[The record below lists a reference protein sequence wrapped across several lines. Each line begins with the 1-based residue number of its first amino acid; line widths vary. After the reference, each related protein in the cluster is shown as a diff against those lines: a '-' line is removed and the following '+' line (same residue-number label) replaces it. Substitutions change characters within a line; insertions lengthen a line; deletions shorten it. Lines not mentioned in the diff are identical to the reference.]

1 VSGTL
6 LAAAAGVGFG
16 VFQTLNR
23 RAVGGMSDAYLATFL
38 QLLVALVVLAVA
50 TLATTDLA
58 LLAEATA
65 AGIAFFA
72 LAGLVHFF
80 VGWTLLSQMRIGAA
94 RTSPLLSTNPLFG
107 VVVAAVT
114 IQEVPE
120 TIGWLGIGLIMAGAF
135 VVARE
140 RVAETGWGVGWTSSV
155 FGLGTALAWAIS
167 PVLIKEGLD
176 GLSSPL
182 LGLTLG
188 MATAV
193 IAYAA
198 LVALRGRPQAGAIG
212 STAAL
217 GFKLA
222 AGVMV
227 GLSVW
232 ARWVSLDSTGI
243 AVVLA
248 LGLLSVPV
256 VLVFSPMLMGRHVE
270 RVTPQLWLGGVLVVA
285 GGLVLIAA

>member
-1 VSGTL
+1 
-6 LAAAAGVGFG
+6 
-16 VFQTLNR
+16 
-23 RAVGGMSDAYLATFL
+23 MSDAYLATFL
-38 QLLVALVVLAVA
+38 QLLVALAVLAVA
-50 TLATTDLA
+50 SLTTTDFGLI
-58 LLAEATA
+58 AEATA
-65 AGIAFFA
+65 AGLAFFA

-80 VGWTLLSQMRIGAA
+80 VGWTLLNMSQMRIGAA

-107 VVVAAVT
+107 VVVAAIT
-114 IQEVPE
+114 LGELPHML
-120 TIGWLGIGLIMAGAF
+120 GWLGIGLIMAGAF

-140 RVAETGWGVGWTSSV
+140 RVAETGWGVGWTDSV
-155 FGLGTALAWAIS
+155 FGLGTAVAWAIS

-188 MATAV
+188 MAAAV
-193 IAYAA
+193 LAYAV
-198 LVALRGRPQAGAIG
+198 LVVLRGVPSTGAVG
-212 STAAL
+212 SRAAL
-217 GFKLA
+217 GFKLL

-232 ARWVSLDSTGI
+232 ARWVSLDTTTI

-256 VLVFSPMLMGRHVE
+256 VLVFSPLLMGRHVE
-270 RVTPQLWLGGVLVVA
+270 RVTPQLWLGGGLVVA
-285 GGLVLIAA
+285 GGLVLIAS